1 MEIPEK
7 SAVPS
12 HRIGVAA
19 VRTSEGLLAF
29 ERYVV
34 AILITLLSC
43 AVLLNVATRWLGAPL
58 YWIDE
63 FAVYCMVWLTF
74 VGASAMTRLRLDF
87 AVTLM
92 TEQLSA
98 QTAARCRILATFVV
112 VLFSISL
119 VVMCWV
125 WLDPVGIAGAGFD
138 AKAFAGK
145 SFNFVYTER
154 TQTLNW
160 PTWIL
165 YMILP
170 IFACTMTVHGLANL
184 VEDLGWVEPVK
195 RDTLI
200 NAEEAVS

>member
-1 MEIPEK
+1 
-7 SAVPS
+7 
-12 HRIGVAA
+12 
-19 VRTSEGLLAF
+19 L
-29 ERYVV
+29 
-34 AILITLLSC
+34 LITLLSC
-43 AVLLNVATRWLGAPL
+43 AILLNVATRWLGAPL

-87 AVTLM
+87 AVTMM
-92 TEQLSA
+92 TERLRPRA
-98 QTAARCRILATFVV
+98 AARCRILATIVV

-119 VVMCWV
+119 AVMCWV
-125 WLDPVGIAGAGFD
+125 WLDPIGIAQAGFD

-145 SFNFVYTER
+145 AFNFVYTER

-170 IFACTMTVHGLANL
+170 IFAVTMTVHGLANL
-184 VEDLGWVEPVK
+184 VEDLGWVEKVK
-195 RDTLI
+195 RDMLI
-200 NAEEAVS
+200 NAEEAVN